1 MEKKII
7 KTAKELFDAEV
18 KAMGAKYIDEVAGI
32 HYYYLED
39 DNVAY
44 LYSANEEGESYD
56 LAIFPKVKD
65 FLKAH
70 SFEFIKTL
78 CDTTKDECG
87 IIKSKDANKLF
98 DVLTNDGE
106 KDFETIYNF
115 CYYCDFLESN
125 MALAYDIHSF
135 KDEYEEVEE
144 EKAETFDFGRME
156 RIDVF
161 NSMLSYLRGQVIED
175 IKARF
180 DNGQNIE
187 EEIHGW
193 EPDYFNDL
201 DLNNGNRFRLEKDSN
216 GDLYLR
222 NGQFTMYPDGTSGIE
237 WYNFD
242 DTIES
247 VPTEELFYILRTMC

>member
-18 KAMGAKYIDEVAGI
+18 KVSGAKYIDEVADI
-32 HYYYLED
+32 HYYYVENED
-39 DNVAY
+39 NAH
-44 LYSANEEGESYD
+44 LYMADEVNKSYD
-56 LAIFPKVKD
+56 LAIFE
-65 FLKAH
+65 KAH
-70 SFEFIKTL
+70 VFIKAHIFEYMEAMKGML
-78 CDTTKDECG
+78 ENDKAQ
-87 IIKSKDANKLF
+87 ILF
-98 DVLTNDGE
+98 DNVICGVE
-106 KDFETIYNF
+106 HDFQYLHNF
-115 CYYCDFLESN
+115 CYYCDFLMQN
-125 MALAYDIHSF
+125 TKLAIDGRSF

-144 EKAETFDFGRME
+144 EKTETFDFGRME

-180 DNGQNIE
+180 NKGQNIE

-193 EPDYFNDL
+193 ESDYFNNL
-201 DLNNGNRFRLEKDSN
+201 DLNNGNRFRLEKDSK

-222 NGQFTMYPDGTSGIE
+222 NGQLTTNSDGSSEVI
-237 WYNFD
+237 WHNFN

>member
-18 KAMGAKYIDEVAGI
+18 KATGAKYIDEVADI
-32 HYYYLED
+32 HYYYVENED
-39 DNVAY
+39 NAH
-44 LYSANEEGESYD
+44 LYMADEVNKSYELAIYPKADVFLKSHPYEFVTIVSPILDAENANE
-56 LAIFPKVKD
+56 LFRK
-65 FLKAH
+65 L
-70 SFEFIKTL
+70 T
-78 CDTTKDECG
+78 
-87 IIKSKDANKLF
+87 DA
-98 DVLTNDGE
+98 GE
-106 KDFETIYNF
+106 KDFENIYNF
-115 CYYCDFLESN
+115 CYYCDFLMQN
-125 MALAYDIHSF
+125 ALALDGYSF
-135 KDEYEEVEE
+135 NDEYEEVEE

-180 DNGQNIE
+180 NKGQNIE

-201 DLNNGNRFRLEKDSN
+201 DLNNGNRFRLEKDCK

-222 NGQFTMYPDGTSGIE
+222 NGQLTMNSDGSSE
-237 WYNFD
+237 VVWYNFN